1 MFKRLLAILLIVL
14 TLVPVAGAADNR
26 DELKETLR
34 TLLRDNPDL
43 VLEVLREHS
52 ETVLEIAQQGA
63 NQRRRKALVAQWK
76 TDLEDPKKVNLA
88 DRPVRGEAN
97 APVTV
102 VAYSDFTCPYCQQA
116 AGTVEMLLANYKGK
130 VRYVFKQ
137 MPLET
142 HENAR
147 TASNYYVAA
156 SLQDPAKAWKLYE
169 AVFADRDRLV
179 TEGEP
184 FLKKVAQEAG
194 LDMQRLATDI
204 KGRKVKALIEEDMA
218 EARKLGVQG
227 TPYFLVNDLVVR
239 GALPLDLFSD
249 AVDMALEKAGAKK

>member
-1 MFKRLLAILLIVL
+1 M
-14 TLVPVAGAADNR
+14 
-26 DELKETLR
+26 
-34 TLLRDNPDL
+34 
-43 VLEVLREHS
+43 
-52 ETVLEIAQQGA
+52 
-63 NQRRRKALVAQWK
+63 
-76 TDLEDPKKVNLA
+76 
-88 DRPVRGEAN
+88 
-97 APVTV
+97 
-102 VAYSDFTCPYCQQA
+102 
-116 AGTVEMLLANYKGK
+116 
-130 VRYVFKQ
+130 
-137 MPLET
+137 
-142 HENAR
+142 
-147 TASNYYVAA
+147 
-156 SLQDPAKAWKLYE
+156 
-169 AVFADRDRLV
+169 